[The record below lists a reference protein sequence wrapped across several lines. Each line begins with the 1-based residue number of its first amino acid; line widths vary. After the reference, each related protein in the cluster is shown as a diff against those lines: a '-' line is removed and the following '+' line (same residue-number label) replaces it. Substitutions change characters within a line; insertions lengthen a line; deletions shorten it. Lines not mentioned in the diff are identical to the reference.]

1 MLLTPTELAVSYA
14 ARIEAMRLT
23 KQEFNARKIQQCGYQ
38 DTDDRGWIPWDEP
51 IPFTLKPNHPNGG
64 AYGPKAIGENFRAFL
79 DVQPIYIHPC
89 SAMASAYVG
98 TLPVGGWK
106 PEDKPDHLLPLLK
119 KYNDVSVGFEAMNHL
134 NPDVKIG
141 LDLGWGGLLRKI
153 RYYRDFNH
161 PANTD
166 FYDGEEAVVLG
177 VQAWVRKHAD
187 KARAMAAAE
196 TRPEIAAN
204 LQDMA
209 DCNDWLVDNPPRTL
223 REAIQFLT
231 HFQSIDRMYFL
242 AGGFGQID
250 TLLQPYYEADKA
262 AGLIAADEEVVW
274 YLASM
279 LFNDPHYG
287 QIGGPAP
294 DGHDVTNRMSFLI
307 LEAIHQIRIPS
318 NIALRVHEKLDP
330 ELLRLAV
337 KYLFEDGTGVCYSL
351 AHGLDTGYARNGVP
365 MALARMRAKSGCNWT
380 ALPGIEYP
388 LQDTNRCCLI
398 QPFLIALEEMLAAP
412 QSPRTMDDLWG
423 RYVQHLD
430 INVDLFKQGFAYHM
444 ERHGDN
450 VPEIV
455 LNLFCHGPIERGLDV
470 ASGGVDIYFLT
481 LDGVGMPTVAD
492 SLAAIEQRVVT
503 EKRLTWEQLAEV
515 LKNDF
520 AGAENIR
527 LMLKNIARY
536 GSGNSRADYWAKRIS
551 ETFSHLVRDTPT
563 RNGFNV
569 IPGLFSHSC
578 LELYGR
584 GLGATPNGR
593 HAHTPIAHSTNPDPG
608 FARGGGSTPTAKA
621 QAVAATQPGW
631 GNSAPLQLELD
642 SHLAKEIGGLEA
654 VESLI
659 KVHNEQGGT
668 LININ
673 VISRDQILA
682 AKANPDLYPDL
693 VVRVSG
699 YSAYFKSLSPDL
711 QQIVVDRL
719 LTDA

>member
-1 MLLTPTELAVSYA
+1 MPTTTTHLTIPFE
-14 ARIEAMRLT
+14 ARIDALRVT
-23 KQEFNARKIQQCGYQ
+23 KWEFNALKIQQCGYQ
-38 DTDDRGWIPWDEP
+38 DTDDRGWIPWPEP
-51 IPFTLKPNHPNGG
+51 IPFTVTPNHPSGG
-64 AYGPKAIGENFRAFL
+64 VYGPKAIGENFRAFL
-79 DVQPIYIHPC
+79 DVQPIYIHPL

-106 PEDKPDHLLPLLK
+106 PEDKPLHLLPLLA

-141 LDLGWGGLLRKI
+141 LDLGWGGLLNKI

-161 PANTD
+161 PADTS
-166 FYDGEEAVVLG
+166 FYDGEESLVLG
-177 VQAWVRKHAD
+177 VQDWIRRHVV
-187 KARAMAAAE
+187 KARAMAAVE
-196 TRPEIAAN
+196 SRPEIKAN
-204 LQDMA
+204 LLA
-209 DCNDWLVDNPPRTL
+209 IAATNEWLVDNPPRTL

-231 HFQSIDRMYFL
+231 LFQSIDRMYFL

-250 TLLQPYYEADKA
+250 TLLYPYYVADKQ
-262 AGLIAADEEVVW
+262 AGLIPDDEEVVW

-318 NIALRVHEKLDP
+318 NIALRVHDQLDP
-330 ELLRLAV
+330 ALLRLAV

-351 AHGLDTGYARNGVP
+351 ANGLDTGYARNGVP
-365 MALARMRAKSGCNWT
+365 LPLARMRAKAGCNWT

-398 QPFLIALEEMLAAP
+398 QPFLIALDEMLADLQA
-412 QSPRTMDDLWG
+412 PRTMEELWT
-423 RYVQHLD
+423 RYEQHLT
-430 INVDLFKQGFAYHM
+430 INVGLFKEGYALHM
-444 ERHGDN
+444 ERHGAN

-470 ASGGVDIYFLT
+470 ASGGVDLYFLT

-492 SLAAIEQRVVT
+492 SLAAIEQRVVN
-503 EKRLTWEQLAEV
+503 EQRLTWEELAQT

-520 AGAENIR
+520 AGAENTR

-536 GSGNSRADYWAKRIS
+536 GTGNSRADWWAKRVS
-551 ETFSHLVRDTPT
+551 DTFAHIVRDTPT
-563 RNGFNV
+563 RNGFTV
-569 IPGLFSHSC
+569 LPGLFSHSC
-578 LELYGR
+578 VALYGR

-593 HAHTPIAHSTNPDPG
+593 HAHTPIAHSSNPDPG
-608 FARGGGSTPTAKA
+608 FSRSGGSAPTAKA

-631 GNSAPLQLELD
+631 GNSAPLQMELD

-659 KVHNEQGGT
+659 KVHNAQGGT

-673 VISRDQILA
+673 VISRDQLLQ
-682 AKANPDLYPDL
+682 AKANPDLFPDL

-711 QQIVVDRL
+711 QQIVLDRM
-719 LTDA
+719 LTEG